1 MLFIHVLAVALAE
14 TEGVD
19 VNERDATTGG
29 WPLLAAAQR
38 QDLAVA
44 QLLVDYG
51 ARCCSHDHAATTTE
65 LHALAEAEK
74 GPFPRQV
81 PSTVATSDR
90 VDPQPCSPFYALTLV
105 QAGTTAARLMGGI
118 RSWLAPSASV
128 KLWQLL
134 LENGASAT
142 AYPPPRLA
150 PTLGQSL

>member
-1 MLFIHVLAVALAE
+1 MALAE

-38 QDLAVA
+38 QNLAIA

-51 ARCCSHDHAATTTE
+51 ARCSHHSTTTTTTE

-81 PSTVATSDR
+81 PPRSPPTSDR
-90 VDPQPCSPFYALTLV
+90 
-105 QAGTTAARLMGGI
+105 AARACEPFLC
-118 RSWLAPSASV
+118 
-128 KLWQLL
+128 
-134 LENGASAT
+134 
-142 AYPPPRLA
+142 
-150 PTLGQSL
+150 

>member
-1 MLFIHVLAVALAE
+1 MLAVALADV
-14 TEGVD
+14 TEGAD

-29 WPLLAAAQR
+29 WPLLSAAQR
-38 QDLAVA
+38 QDLAIA

-51 ARCCSHDHAATTTE
+51 ARCCSHDHAAATTTE
-65 LHALAEAEK
+65 LHALAEAQK

-81 PSTVATSDR
+81 PPTLATSDR
-90 VDPQPCSPFYALTLV
+90 TVSPFYALTLV

-142 AYPPPRLA
+142 AYPLA
-150 PTLGQSL
+150 HHQPLARGL